1 MQWITPRIAWRTNK
15 TFVKNAGIALGKE
28 RIAARTTDR
37 INVKILS
44 TAQKT
49 ASMTGKIAAGDGYHR
64 LAGFLP

>member
-1 MQWITPRIAWRTNK
+1 
-15 TFVKNAGIALGKE
+15 VKNAGIALGKE